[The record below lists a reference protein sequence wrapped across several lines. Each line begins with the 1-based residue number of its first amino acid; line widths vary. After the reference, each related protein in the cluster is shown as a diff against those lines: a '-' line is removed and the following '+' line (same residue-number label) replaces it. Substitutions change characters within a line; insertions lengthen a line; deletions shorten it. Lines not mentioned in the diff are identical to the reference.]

1 MVSPSFS
8 MDEDLLKE
16 FDETLNEL
24 KREGEIDMDTRR
36 SEIVREL
43 MRTWIDENREGEQG
57 NFQSTISASNPTE
70 TATSS

>member
-1 MVSPSFS
+1 

-43 MRTWIDENREGEQG
+43 MRAWIDENREGEQG